1 VNKLSREPL
10 GAPDLRIGRLPPPLP
25 PRLPS
30 DQGAPIRN
38 RILLGLSPADRG
50 RLLRTLEPI
59 TFALGDVV
67 CEPGVRSEHIYF
79 PTTAVVSSLYTME
92 DGTTMEMG
100 LAGNDG
106 VVGVSLFLGG
116 DTTPHRDVVVVAG
129 HALMMRAR
137 TLREEFAAGGALQG
151 LLLRY
156 THALITQISQ
166 TAACNRLHAAQ
177 QRLCRWLLMCHDRV
191 ETNDLQMTQEFIS
204 TMLGGRRETVTV
216 AARRLQEAGL
226 IRYARGQITILDRK
240 GLEATVCECYTVNGH
255 NRDHL
260 RTTQV
265 LPRRVVKATLVG

>member
-1 VNKLSREPL
+1 VNKLSRDPL
-10 GAPDLRIGRLPPPLP
+10 GAPDLQIGRLPPPLP

-38 RILLGLSPADRG
+38 RILLALSPADRI
-50 RLLRTLEPI
+50 RLLRALQPI

-67 CEPGVRSEHIYF
+67 CEPGVRSEYIYF
-79 PTTAVVSSLYTME
+79 PTTAVVSSLYALE
-92 DGTTMEMG
+92 DGTTVEMG

-129 HALMMRAR
+129 GALMMRAR

-156 THALITQISQ
+156 TQALITQISQ
-166 TAACNRLHAAQ
+166 TAVCNRLHAAQ

-240 GLEATVCECYTVNGH
+240 GLEAEVCECYPVNGLP
-255 NRDHL
+255 REQAQ
-260 RTTQV
+260 TTRV
-265 LPRRVVKATLVG
+265 LPRRVVKATLLG